1 MKHLIVLALLLAG
14 SCAAPPPDV
23 GQAPD
28 PGAQY
33 AATVFTHCGF
43 YEVDFAGVSWT
54 PASIERGSMP
64 VGTDGMA
71 TEGTFELVS
80 NDALLFRADSGLEVR
95 FAPAPSELE
104 PIPACD

>member
-1 MKHLIVLALLLAG
+1 MKLLIVLALLAV
-14 SCAAPPPDV
+14 SCAAPPLDV
-23 GQAPD
+23 GQAPS
-28 PGAQY
+28 PSQQY

-64 VGTDGMA
+64 VGTDSMV

-80 NDALLFRADSGLEVR
+80 SDELLFRADSGLEVR
-95 FAPAPSELE
+95 FAPAPSDLV